1 MTKDLLPAVILF
13 IFQGLQDE
21 DDDVRAVAAAALVP
35 VAEDLVL
42 TMPQLVRIILELYTV
57 KPVLSGHSKWT
68 PKIGFNDR
76 LSLNAGQNY
85 CRMLQGEHSAILLTF
100 IKLPFVIKAFV
111 ISIFEWPLKTGFTVT
126 VFFCSLFQY
135 V

>member
-35 VAEDLVL
+35 VADDLVV

-57 KPVLSGHSKWT
+57 KPVLSDHSKIQNGHQKSVFMT
-68 PKIGFNDR
+68 EYRLVQVKIIAECSKG
-76 LSLNAGQNY
+76 SI
-85 CRMLQGEHSAILLTF
+85 LQYF
-100 IKLPFVIKAFV
+100 
-111 ISIFEWPLKTGFTVT
+111 
-126 VFFCSLFQY
+126 
-135 V
+135 